1 MKLLERL
8 LTLFRKEK
16 PKPDVV
22 VHAPA
27 PKDLDSPFTDENAQR
42 RVGKAIAAS
51 MANPAGKPAESA

>member
-16 PKPDVV
+16 PGPDVV

-27 PKDLDSPFTDENAQR
+27 PKDLDSPFTDEKAQR
-42 RVGKAIAAS
+42 RVGNAIAAS
-51 MANPAGKPAESA
+51 MANPPGKPAQS